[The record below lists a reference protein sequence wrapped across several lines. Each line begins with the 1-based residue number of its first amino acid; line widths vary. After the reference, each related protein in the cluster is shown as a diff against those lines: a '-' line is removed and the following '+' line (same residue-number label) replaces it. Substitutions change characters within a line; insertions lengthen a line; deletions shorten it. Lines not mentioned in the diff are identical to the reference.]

1 MKIIVIGS
9 RAYNEL
15 VGRIEKIEAAIA
27 SLPEKGRAWNKEYIN
42 DEWMDGEQ
50 VCRYLGISGRT
61 LQRLRSDHVIT
72 YSAINRKLYYSLTE
86 IRRVLKERSVRRK
99 NRPKEYAMFLDKE
112 YFDGWMQRL
121 SERLERIEKLCAG
134 DVEQPLSILPDGERL
149 LDNYDLCRM
158 LNISKR
164 TLQRYRTSGELPYEM
179 IYHKT
184 FYRESDVLRFIE
196 RNFSNFRK
204 LKKDRPA
211 GSG

>member
-27 SLPEKGRAWNKEYIN
+27 SLPEKGRVRDKEYIN

-99 NRPKEYAMFLDKE
+99 NQPKE
-112 YFDGWMQRL
+112 
-121 SERLERIEKLCAG
+121 
-134 DVEQPLSILPDGERL
+134 
-149 LDNYDLCRM
+149 
-158 LNISKR
+158 
-164 TLQRYRTSGELPYEM
+164 
-179 IYHKT
+179 
-184 FYRESDVLRFIE
+184 
-196 RNFSNFRK
+196 
-204 LKKDRPA
+204 
-211 GSG
+211 

>member
-42 DEWMDGEQ
+42 GEQ

-99 NRPKEYAMFLDKE
+99 NRPKE
-112 YFDGWMQRL
+112 
-121 SERLERIEKLCAG
+121 
-134 DVEQPLSILPDGERL
+134 
-149 LDNYDLCRM
+149 
-158 LNISKR
+158 
-164 TLQRYRTSGELPYEM
+164 
-179 IYHKT
+179 
-184 FYRESDVLRFIE
+184 
-196 RNFSNFRK
+196 
-204 LKKDRPA
+204 
-211 GSG
+211 

>member
-99 NRPKEYAMFLDKE
+99 NRPTEEARCLDKE

-121 SERLERIEKLCAG
+121 SERLERSENLWAG

>member
-42 DEWMDGEQ
+42 DEWMDG
-50 VCRYLGISGRT
+50 GRT

-99 NRPKEYAMFLDKE
+99 NQPKE
-112 YFDGWMQRL
+112 
-121 SERLERIEKLCAG
+121 
-134 DVEQPLSILPDGERL
+134 
-149 LDNYDLCRM
+149 
-158 LNISKR
+158 
-164 TLQRYRTSGELPYEM
+164 
-179 IYHKT
+179 
-184 FYRESDVLRFIE
+184 
-196 RNFSNFRK
+196 
-204 LKKDRPA
+204 
-211 GSG
+211 